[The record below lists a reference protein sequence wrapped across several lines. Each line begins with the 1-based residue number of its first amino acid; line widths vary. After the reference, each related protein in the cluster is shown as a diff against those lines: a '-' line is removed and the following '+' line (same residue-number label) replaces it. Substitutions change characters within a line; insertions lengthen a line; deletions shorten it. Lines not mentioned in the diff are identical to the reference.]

1 MNGITV
7 GSCILWGASIVISVD
22 ISVDASVNV
31 GRYSVEYRSSIGRY
45 SAEISADSRS
55 SIG

>member
-1 MNGITV
+1 M
-7 GSCILWGASIVISVD
+7 ISVD
-22 ISVDASVNV
+22 ISVDALVDMSVAT
-31 GRYSVEYRSSIGRY
+31 YSVEYRSSIGRY